1 MRRFTVAEAAIL
13 RELDRLDSSGG
24 LTGNL
29 ARRLFGPG
37 ASSARVRRPCQVL
50 AGIGLV
56 ERHPANDQRWFITP
70 AGRVEVARAAPAS
83 PERSP
88 AMAGAEIPT

>member
-1 MRRFTVAEAAIL
+1 MRRLTGSEAAIL

-29 ARRLFGPG
+29 ARRLFGPS
-37 ASSARVRRPCQVL
+37 ASSARVRRPCQAL

-56 ERHPANDQRWFITP
+56 ERHPANDQRWFITA
-70 AGRVEVARAAPAS
+70 AGQLEVARAAPAH
-83 PERSP
+83 
-88 AMAGAEIPT
+88 ATPTEGRADG

>member
-13 RELDRLDSSGG
+13 RELDRLASNGG

-56 ERHPANDQRWFITP
+56 ERHPANDQRWFITA
-70 AGRVEVARAAPAS
+70 AGRVEVARAAPA
-83 PERSP
+83 PAAQMGERTD
-88 AMAGAEIPT
+88 G